1 MRILLVFANYK
12 YKGHDIKKLGARA
25 GNYNADLL
33 TIFPCATKE
42 QEEMF
47 ELLRDAYIKARYD
60 RNYKIT
66 REQLLYLIERVEKLQ
81 NLTKRICLE
90 YIDRTS

>member
-1 MRILLVFANYK
+1 
-12 YKGHDIKKLGARA
+12 
-25 GNYNADLL
+25 
-33 TIFPCATKE
+33 
-42 QEEMF
+42 MF